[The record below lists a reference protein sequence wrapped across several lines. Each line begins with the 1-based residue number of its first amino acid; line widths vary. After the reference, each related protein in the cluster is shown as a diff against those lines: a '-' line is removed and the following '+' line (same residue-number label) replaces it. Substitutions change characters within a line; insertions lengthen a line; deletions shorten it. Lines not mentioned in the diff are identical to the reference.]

1 MIKRILAFGLS
12 VLLLGGLVYAEAGF
26 QSISATATSQT
37 ATVGGRTLL
46 IINDSTSYSVYVR
59 VFNEGETAA
68 AATTSYIEVKKGE
81 GLAFSRDLGV
91 SAVSL
96 ICAASESASVRLI
109 YW

>member
-1 MIKRILAFGLS
+1 MIKRILVFGLS
-12 VLLLGGLVYAEAGF
+12 LLLLGGLVYAEAGF
-26 QSISATATSQT
+26 QSIAATATSQT
-37 ATVGGRTLL
+37 ATVGGHTVL

-68 AATTSYIEVKKGE
+68 AATTSYIEIKKGE
-81 GLAFSRDLGV
+81 GIEFTRETAV

-96 ICAASESASVRLI
+96 ICATSQSATVRLI